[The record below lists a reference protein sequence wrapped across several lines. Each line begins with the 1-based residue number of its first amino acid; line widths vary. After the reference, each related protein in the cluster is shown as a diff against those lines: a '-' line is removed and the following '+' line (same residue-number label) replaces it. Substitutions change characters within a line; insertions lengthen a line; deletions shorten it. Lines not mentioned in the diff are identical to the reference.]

1 MANFKEDLP
10 CNKKVI
16 PQHMQSSN
24 FST

>member
-1 MANFKEDLP
+1 MANFKDLP